1 MPDASFRLQV
11 LGPVTVRASGDADA
25 VSHVTQPRHLAL
37 LCYLAL
43 ARPRGL
49 HARDSIIALLWP
61 KHDEMRGRRALRN
74 ALHGVRKLLGPEVI
88 ITAGDGLVG
97 IDPKYLRC
105 DALELEGHGERHG
118 QAVSGDDREPFSG
131 FHVAGSRAFSQW
143 LSAERDRLAEALRRR
158 VMTAADERH
167 LVPRRPVAAAP
178 APVHGPDAYSLYIRG
193 HFLWMRGTHGGA
205 PDDLLRCRE
214 YFERALALD
223 ESYAPALAGLSNFFA
238 VAARR
243 ELLKPFHEN
252 FAKAIDCSH
261 RAHALDPSLAIPHV
275 HFGVEALY
283 LKDEVDRAGHEFGSA
298 AAKDPSYAEGRRFY
312 GVWLSLV
319 NRHTEALHEI
329 EAAAHMEPDIAHI
342 LSSLAAARLAVG
354 DVTGAESAIR
364 RTLELDPR
372 HGPARDR
379 LLRLFEEQQRYD
391 EAIAERRRAPTIAGA
406 EDFACAYE
414 VEGDEGYRRL
424 RREEIQR
431 GIDALEARMAERH
444 AVSVG
449 DIFSPPV
456 VRLVALYAQLGA
468 WKKVRSWQLQATA
481 DRPAL
486 ARWFASLPELRAMP

>member
-1 MPDASFRLQV
+1 MPDAAFRLQV
-11 LGPVTVRASGDADA
+11 LGPVTVRATGDADA
-25 VSHVTQPRHLAL
+25 ISRVTQPRHLAL

-61 KHDEMRGRRALRN
+61 KHDETRGRRALRN

-97 IDPKYLRC
+97 IDPQFLRC
-105 DALELEGHGERHG
+105 DAVELEVPDDRSGR
-118 QAVSGDDREPFSG
+118 AVGGDGREPFSG
-131 FHVAGSRAFSQW
+131 FHVAGSRAFAQW

-158 VMTAADERH
+158 APMAPDERH
-167 LVPRRPVAAAP
+167 VLPNRSVSAAS
-178 APVHGPDAYSLYIRG
+178 VHGPDAYSLYIRG
-193 HFLWMRGTHGGA
+193 HFLFLRGAHGGA

-223 ESYAPALAGLSNFFA
+223 EAYAPALAGLSNFFA

-243 ELLKPFHEN
+243 ELLTPFHET
-252 FAKAIDCSH
+252 FGKAIDCSH

-283 LKDEVDRAGHEFGSA
+283 LKDDVDRAGQEFASA

-354 DVTGAESAIR
+354 DTAGAESAIR
-364 RTLELDPR
+364 RTLDLDPR
-372 HGPARDR
+372 HGPARER
-379 LLRLFEEQQRYD
+379 LLRLFEEQQRYA
-391 EAIAERRRAPTIAGA
+391 EAIAERRRTPTMAAA
-406 EDFACAYE
+406 EDFARAYE

-431 GIDALEARMAERH
+431 GIDALEARMSERNG
-444 AVSVG
+444 VTVG

-486 ARWFASLPELRAMP
+486 ARWFASLPELRSMP